1 MIKQTQIETNK
12 LGFFR
17 FKEIKGNF
25 LLTNDV
31 GEYSFLSTRD
41 FDNFIS
47 GRLNKFG
54 QDKYKELQLK
64 GFLKNTADLQKLI
77 TKYAARHSFLASS
90 TSLHI
95 IVTTLSCNHGCLYCQ
110 TSSRNTDGSKRLH
123 MDIATARKVIERI
136 FESPSPS
143 ITIEFQGGEPL
154 LNFDI
159 IRFIIE
165 EATKKNIKAKKD
177 LLFALVSNLTAL
189 TEDQFKYLVKHKISI
204 CTSLD
209 GPEKLHNKQRVFIS
223 EANSHKKTIMWLK
236 KFKESFDN
244 RSFPHHVN
252 ALATVTRYSF
262 PLYKQII
269 DEYIRLGLD
278 QIHLR
283 PAIPFGLAKDNWS
296 NIGFSAAEFLNF
308 YKKALDYIIKK
319 NISGKQITERTALI
333 FLKKI
338 LSDNDPNFLDMRSPC
353 GAATGQLA
361 YDYNGDVYT
370 CDEGRMLGQMGERSF
385 KLGSVCTHSHT
396 DLIKSPVS
404 NSLAVSSCL
413 ENLAG
418 CSDCVYNPYC
428 GVCPIYNYNVNNN
441 IFGREPFNDRCRI
454 NKGIL
459 DHIFDKM
466 KDKKT
471 KSIFEN
477 WCKKRI

>member
-1 MIKQTQIETNK
+1 MIDQTKMDASK

-17 FKEIKGNF
+17 FKKMKDHF

-41 FDNFIS
+41 FDSFLT
-47 GRLNKFG
+47 GRLGHSAPNK
-54 QDKYKELQLK
+54 YNELQEK
-64 GFLKNTADLQKLI
+64 GFLKDRIDLQKLI
-77 TKYAARHSFLASS
+77 TKYASRHAFLASS

-95 IVTTLSCNHGCLYCQ
+95 VVVTLRCNHSCLYCQ
-110 TSSRNTDGSKRLH
+110 TSSRNTGAKHLD
-123 MDIATARKVIERI
+123 MDIATARKVVDRI
-136 FESPSPS
+136 FESPNPS
-143 ITIEFQGGEPL
+143 VTIEFQGGEPL

-165 EATKKNIKAKKD
+165 ETTIKNKTTGKN
-177 LLFALVSNLTAL
+177 LLFALVSNLTSI
-189 TEDQFKYLVKHKISI
+189 TSDQYNYLVKHKVSI

-209 GPEKLHNKQRVFIS
+209 GPARLHNKHRVFLS
-223 EANSHKKTIMWLK
+223 GADSHQKTIIWLK
-236 KFKESFDN
+236 KFKKSFN
-244 RSFPHHVN
+244 NKTFPHHVN
-252 ALATVTRYSF
+252 ALATITRYSF
-262 PLYKQII
+262 PLYRQII

-283 PAIPFGLAKDNWS
+283 PVTQFGLAKCNWS
-296 NIGFSAAEFLNF
+296 KIGFSAADFLAF
-308 YKKALDYIIKK
+308 YKKTLDYIINK
-319 NISGKQITERTALI
+319 NVSGKQISERTAVI

-361 YDYNGDVYT
+361 YDYNGDVYS
-370 CDEGRMLGQMGERSF
+370 CDEGRMLGQMGEKLF
-385 KLGSVCTHSHT
+385 KLGRVDTHSHA
-396 DLIKSPVS
+396 DLIKNPVA
-404 NSLAVSSCL
+404 NTLAVSSCL

-441 IFGREPFNDRCRI
+441 IFGKEPFNDRCRI

-459 DHIFDKM
+459 DYIFEKM

-471 KSIFEN
+471 KKIFNN